1 MTFSEML
8 VRTHPNADI
17 GYIIID
23 KKYHRLFTNSRH
35 APSAES
41 HYWLGEGNIIYN
53 CGSAFATLQ
62 EATFTNL
69 PTIFDRISFT
79 AKSLSSEELYC
90 GAFYL

>member
-41 HYWLGEGNIIYN
+41 HY
-53 CGSAFATLQ
+53 
-62 EATFTNL
+62 
-69 PTIFDRISFT
+69 
-79 AKSLSSEELYC
+79 
-90 GAFYL
+90 